1 MSEGKLI
8 LFCVL
13 FLIVVTLLAKI
24 AADLIG

>member
-24 AADLIG
+24 AAELVG

>member
-8 LFCVL
+8 VCCIL
-13 FLIVVTLLAKI
+13 FLVLLTLLAKI

>member
-8 LFCVL
+8 VFCVL
-13 FLIVVTLLAKI
+13 FLIVITLLAKI